1 VSQQPVV
8 LVIDDEIDIRESL
21 REVLLDEGY
30 QVDVA
35 ADGREGL
42 ALARR
47 RRPSAIILDII
58 MPVMGGAEMYAA
70 LQADP
75 VLADIPV
82 IISTSDPSRAP
93 SGVLL
98 MKKPVDLP
106 RLLTAVAAIC
116 RAAPIAPT
124 LRQGPRRGP

>member
-21 REVLLDEGY
+21 RDVLADEGY
-30 QVDVA
+30 DVDVA

-42 ALARR
+42 AKVRR

-58 MPVMGGAEMYAA
+58 MPVMSGAEMYAA

-75 VLADIPV
+75 ALASIPV

-98 MKKPVDLP
+98 MKKPVDLR

-116 RAAPIAPT
+116 QPGLEP
-124 LRQGPRRGP
+124 